1 MRDRVGPDTRRS
13 PKARD
18 RRIRTGRH
26 RKELQVFGKGFHLF
40 TMLGFRV
47 SVAPSWFILA
57 VLIVWTLAKGYF
69 PQVIENVAPATA
81 WWLAIAGALGLF
93 ASIIYHEFAHT
104 LVARQFGM
112 PIAGITLFLFGGI
125 AQLRDEPPSPR
136 AEFLV
141 AVAGP
146 VSSYLLA
153 AVLYVIVLL
162 IPSGEGTTSLLAV
175 LGYLVTINL
184 LLATFNL
191 LPAFPLDGGRM
202 LRAAVWGW
210 TGSLRRATQISAML
224 GRILGGGLMLLGVLG
239 IVSGDFIGGMWIS
252 LIGFFIIGAASASQM
267 QVEFKLGLQS
277 VAVRDIMNRKPVAVP
292 VDATVSQLVDDYFYR
307 YFHKAFPVVRDGEP
321 VGCVR
326 LEDVSQVPR
335 DQWKSRQV
343 GDILSD
349 SAARQMVEPDTPVWD
364 ALNLMN
370 EHQVSRLMVVSN
382 GKLTGI
388 LTMRDLMQFM
398 VIRKELAVDPGDGD
412 AELAHVPPGAAQK
425 QA

>member
-1 MRDRVGPDTRRS
+1 M
-13 PKARD
+13 
-18 RRIRTGRH
+18 
-26 RKELQVFGKGFHLF
+26 FGKGFHLF

-57 VLIVWTLAKGYF
+57 LLIVWTLAEGYF
-69 PQVIENVAPATA
+69 PQVISNLDPATA
-81 WWLAIAGALGLF
+81 WSLAVAGALGLF

-125 AQLRDEPPSPR
+125 AQLRDEPPGPR

-141 AVAGP
+141 AAAGP

-153 AVLYVIVLL
+153 AVLYALL
-162 IPSGEGTTSLLAV
+162 LLFPQQAATAPVMAV

-210 TGSLRRATQISAML
+210 TGSLPRATQISATL

-252 LIGFFIIGAASASQM
+252 LIGFFIIGAAGASQM
-267 QVEFKLGLQS
+267 QVEYKLGLQD

-292 VDATVSQLVDDYFYR
+292 VEASVTQLVDDYFYR
-307 YFHKAFPVVRDGEP
+307 YFHKAFPVVRGGEL

-326 LEDVSQVPR
+326 LEDVSKLPR
-335 DQWKSRQV
+335 ERWQSSQV
-343 GDILSD
+343 GDILTD
-349 SAARQMVEPDTPVWD
+349 DAARQMVEPDTPVWD

-370 EHQVSRLMVVSN
+370 EHKVSRLMVVRN
-382 GKLTGI
+382 GKLAGI

-398 VIRKELAVDPGDGD
+398 VIRRELAADTDDD
-412 AELAHVPPGAAQK
+412 AGQVAHAPQGTAQK